1 MANTKDIRAKI
12 ASTIKTQQTTRAM
25 KVVSA
30 AKLRRAQTNIVNARP
45 YARRIFSM
53 IRKVAVTQQVEHPL
67 LAQPSGKG
75 QMGGKMLAV
84 VVTSDRGLCGAFNNN
99 VIKQARTFEE
109 QYKGQFDTVDFLF
122 IGRRGGDF
130 FKKRGI
136 VPVDVITNLANDIS
150 YAFAQQTS
158 ERLWKAFLA
167 GEYSQIR
174 LVYNEFKSALSQNV
188 IDEVLLPLDTG
199 GAEGDFGAFSKE
211 YIFEPSAPELLD
223 VLIKKHFAVQVYR
236 CLQESVASEHGARM
250 TAMEGATKNAGEMIR
265 NLTLTYNKIRQAAIT
280 TELIEITSGAEA
292 LKG

>member
-30 AKLRRAQTNIVNARP
+30 AKLRRAQSNIVNARP

-67 LAQPSGKG
+67 LARPKS
-75 QMGGKMLAV
+75 GGKMLAV
-84 VVTSDRGLCGAFNNN
+84 IVTSDRGLCGAFNNN
-99 VIKQARTFEE
+99 VIKQARTFQE
-109 QYKGQFDTVDFLF
+109 QYKGQFEKVDFLF

-150 YAFAQQTS
+150 YGFAQQTS

-188 IDEVLLPLDTG
+188 IDEVLLPLDTE
-199 GAEGDFGAFSKE
+199 GAEGDFGTFSKE
-211 YIFEPSAPELLD
+211 YIFEPSVNELLD

-250 TAMEGATKNAGEMIR
+250 TAMENATKNAGEMIR
-265 NLTLTYNKIRQAAIT
+265 SLTLTYNKIRQAAIT